1 MSPPAFCDPD
11 TARGFLETLIW
22 PSGPFCP
29 FCGSFHVWRFRAAGR
44 SSRPGLHECADC
56 NSQFTVTTR
65 TPLHSTNLPLVT
77 WIRALYRIVT
87 SSKGIA
93 SPVLARWLGVSP
105 PTAWKM
111 AHALRELMDCRAQD
125 EPALGGVVEIDTKA
139 VGGAPKFQR
148 HVYHPPG
155 RGSDKP
161 VVLIAVER
169 GGQVRATV
177 VPGAARADIE
187 PVITAAVD
195 PAAHLMSDQDKA
207 VGAVGKGFAA
217 HDTVKHSARQYAR
230 KGSTGKPK
238 IPSNTA
244 ESFAV
249 RWSGLRSAC
258 FTSSAIRS
266 CTATSTRSPCA
277 GTTRFA
283 SPIRTAKAGDAC
295 APVLLPSSRNWPICS
310 GMPSAGRCGAP
321 KTAGSAGRCRLLP
334 VSGSPLPRR
343 PDTRPRPGISRR
355 QRPSP
360 DRTTMLLLFLGENL
374 P

>member
-1 MSPPAFCDPD
+1 MTMNGQPIDALCDIPSVLDVAAGFGDPD
-11 TARGFLETLIW
+11 TARGFLETLIR

-29 FCGSFHVWRFRAAGR
+29 FCGSFHVWRFRAEGR
-44 SSRPGLHECADC
+44 TSRPGLHECADC

-77 WIRALYRIVT
+77 WIMALYLILT

-93 SPVLARWLGVSP
+93 SPVLARWLGVSQ

-111 AHALRELMDCRAQD
+111 EHALRELMDHREED

-148 HVYHPPG
+148 HVYHPAG

-177 VPGAARADIE
+177 VPGEARADIE

-207 VGAVGKGFAA
+207 VGAVGQGSGA

-230 KGSTGKPK
+230 KGGMGKPK
-238 IPSNTA
+238 IHSNTA
-244 ESFAV
+244 ESF
-249 RWSGLRSAC
+249 
-258 FTSSAIRS
+258 
-266 CTATSTRSPCA
+266 
-277 GTTRFA
+277 
-283 SPIRTAKAGDAC
+283 
-295 APVLLPSSRNWPICS
+295 
-310 GMPSAGRCGAP
+310 
-321 KTAGSAGRCRLLP
+321 GSQVERA
-334 VSGSPLPRR
+334 
-343 PDTRPRPGISRR
+343 
-355 QRPSP
+355 QRV
-360 DRTTMLLLFLGENL
+360 
-374 P
+374 